1 MYNNKYM
8 ADKGRP
14 SIYSEEI
21 LNKANQYFE
30 SLPIDEVVHSIE
42 GLADYLEIHRDTIYD
57 WCSQESK
64 QDFSYIVNRI
74 LMRQGKTLINKTL
87 KKEFEPR
94 TSGMMLSK
102 HGYAT
107 KTETDLTT
115 NGKDLV
121 DAISSEEKVKL
132 LSLLN
137 DKTSTRE
144 NN

>member
-1 MYNNKYM
+1 MI
-8 ADKGRP
+8 GRP

-64 QDFSYIVNRI
+64 KDFSDIVNRI

-94 TSGMMLSK
+94 TSGMMLGK
-102 HGYAT
+102 HGYTT
-107 KTETDLTT
+107 KTETDI
-115 NGKDLV
+115 NNPDGKLQPVLV
-121 DAISSEEKVKL
+121 EIVYAKQPEE
-132 LSLLN
+132 N
-137 DKTSTRE
+137 TDTE
-144 NN
+144 